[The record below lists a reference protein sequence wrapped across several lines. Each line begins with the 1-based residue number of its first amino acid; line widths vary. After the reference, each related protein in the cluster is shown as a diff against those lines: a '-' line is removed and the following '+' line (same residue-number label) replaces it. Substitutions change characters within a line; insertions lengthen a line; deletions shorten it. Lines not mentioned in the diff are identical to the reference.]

1 MTDSKKQYRIVFC
14 FSLTFEGLVDE
25 ARKIINLLRENK
37 KLDLLNRRFYSEETQ
52 QSLAHFCAEKGYHE
66 MLRILLEE
74 GGLNPNAKDLVR
86 ILINKTAVSTN
97 ASD

>member
-1 MTDSKKQYRIVFC
+1 M
-14 FSLTFEGLVDE
+14 DE

-52 QSLAHFCAEKGYHE
+52 QSLVHFCAEKGYHE

-74 GGLNPNAKDLVR
+74 GGLNPNAKDLFQR
-86 ILINKTAVSTN
+86 TPLIEACINEHLECV
-97 ASD
+97 